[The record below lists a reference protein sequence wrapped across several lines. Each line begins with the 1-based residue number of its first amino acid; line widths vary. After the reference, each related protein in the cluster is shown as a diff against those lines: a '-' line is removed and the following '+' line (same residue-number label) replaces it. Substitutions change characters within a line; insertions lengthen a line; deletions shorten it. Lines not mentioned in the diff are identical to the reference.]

1 MFGSQEAA
9 VVDLKPGEMCKLL
22 TFCPLSLGRKEVVSS
37 DFVLVILGLGA
48 GKKKTNWKL

>member
-1 MFGSQEAA
+1 MFGSQETA

-22 TFCPLSLGRKEVVSS
+22 KFCPIRVGRKEVVSGG
-37 DFVLVILGLGA
+37 FVLVILGLGA